1 VSVRETESAL
11 PEIVESIL
19 TRASAITLK
28 DPGPTPDDLRLIL
41 RAGTRAPDHGKLQP
55 WRFVVIEGAAR
66 ERLGAALAERLA
78 ASKADV
84 SEIELQRERA
94 KPLRSP
100 TIVTVGAKVVE
111 GGRIPAI
118 EQITATAAAVQNMI
132 LAAHALGY
140 GTMWKTGPGVYDD
153 AVKAFMGF
161 EPSDVVV
168 GMVYIGTMDA
178 MPRHHRETKLD
189 ELISHL

>member
-1 VSVRETESAL
+1 VSVRETEPAL

-19 TRASAITLK
+19 SRASAITLK
-28 DPGPTPDDLRLIL
+28 DPGPSPDDLRLIL

-55 WRFVVIEGAAR
+55 WRFVIIEGGAR

-78 ASKADV
+78 ASKPDV

-100 TIVTVGAKVVE
+100 TIVTVAAKVVE
-111 GGRIPAI
+111 GRIPVI

-153 AVKAFMGF
+153 AVKAIMGF
-161 EPSDVVV
+161 DPSDVVV
-168 GMVYIGTMDA
+168 GMVYIGTADA
-178 MPRHHRETKLD
+178 MPRQRRVTKLD
-189 ELISHL
+189 ELISRL